1 MSKGS
6 NRRPKNITEKQFEEN
21 WEKVFARKKTPKH
34 GRTKVHRDKTKYRR
48 NIKHDAELFVL
59 VSIFCISLIGV
70 SPNIQA
76 GPTDDNHVHIEQVN
90 SGDGTDIMINQV
102 GFGNTIEFS
111 FDHANNIFNLNQYG
125 NGNSISWVP
134 YWGSGKSWGGDVDG
148 TGNNEAVIQ
157 YDGATYGRHI
167 WGNNNDVDIY
177 QSGAHTHWL
186 DIHADDVE
194 HDMWQEGAGSHYSHV
209 YYYGNTDG
217 SISNIEQKGDANH
230 NIQLTIQGSEAT
242 TLNLS
247 QLGNTA
253 QAYSITHS
261 CFTVGGCTVNVSQG
275 N

>member
-48 NIKHDAELFVL
+48 NMKHDAELFVL

-111 FDHANNIFNLNQYG
+111 FDHANNVFNLNQYG

-177 QSGAHTHWL
+177 QSGTHTHWL
-186 DIHADDVE
+186 DIHASSVE
-194 HDMWQEGAGSHYSHV
+194 HEVSQSGEGSHYSHI
-209 YYYGNTDG
+209 YYYGSTSTSITDLTQSG
-217 SISNIEQKGDANH
+217 SANH
-230 NIQLTIQGSEAT
+230 NAQIIITGNQPT
-242 TLNLS
+242 TLTLT
-247 QLGNTA
+247 QLGSIA
-253 QAYSITHS
+253 QTYSLTQS
-261 CFTVGGCTVNVSQG
+261 CYTTGGCTVNVTQQ
-275 N
+275 